1 MQDMNKTGVSSG
13 ERVLGEESSA
23 WPTVI
28 GVLSLFYALLGL
40 VTNGC
45 TMLMVPFQETLFRV
59 GGMDGVEVP
68 RQIALA
74 TMIGGG
80 LGLFAVVVLIIAAM
94 SLLRRGRRAI
104 RWIQIWVVLQVLI
117 AIQGV
122 VVGYL
127 LLDVNI
133 ELQQSIME
141 EVARKTENASIPT
154 PSNEEMRASA
164 IGNLVMLTG
173 VSMIFPVV
181 IGLLMTRKTWLKEAR
196 SWGSEAS

>member
-1 MQDMNKTGVSSG
+1 M
-13 ERVLGEESSA
+13 LGAESSA

-28 GVLSLFYALLGL
+28 GVLCLMYALLGL

-59 GGMDGVEVP
+59 GGMEGVEVP

-74 TMIGGG
+74 TLVGGG
-80 LGLFAVVVLIIAAM
+80 LGMFGVLVLVIGAV
-94 SLLRRGRRAI
+94 SLLRRGKLALRLI
-104 RWIQIWVVLQVLI
+104 RIWVVLQVLF

-127 LLDVNI
+127 LLDMNI
-133 ELQQSIME
+133 ELQQSIMDAVE
-141 EVARKTENASIPT
+141 RTAGDASMPT
-154 PSNEEMRASA
+154 PTSEEMRSGA
-164 IGNLVMLTG
+164 ISNLVVLTG
-173 VSMIFPVV
+173 VSMIFPV
-181 IGLLMTRKTWLKEAR
+181 ILGFLMTRKSWVEEAK